1 MNSNIK
7 MPLVSVIMPA
17 YNCADTIA
25 ESIESVRVQTYNSW
39 ELIIVNDC
47 SIDDTQSIVEEY
59 LSSDPRIHLI
69 NHEKNGGSAKA
80 RNTAISNASGRF
92 IAFLDSDDLWKPN
105 KLTRQIDYMLRNN
118 FCFTFTSYEI
128 LKDKN
133 TKRKVFNVPYSVNY
147 HQYLKNTIIGNL
159 TVVIDKS
166 QIEDFHVVS
175 GDLEDVL
182 TWMYYLRLGISAYGI
197 NENLASYRVRAT
209 SKSGDKIKNARRYFE
224 CLKRQEGIS
233 SLYRVFCEVNYIFNA
248 IKKRVF

>member
-1 MNSNIK
+1 
-7 MPLVSVIMPA
+7 
-17 YNCADTIA
+17 
-25 ESIESVRVQTYNSW
+25 
-39 ELIIVNDC
+39 
-47 SIDDTQSIVEEY
+47 
-59 LSSDPRIHLI
+59 
-69 NHEKNGGSAKA
+69 
-80 RNTAISNASGRF
+80 
-92 IAFLDSDDLWKPN
+92 
-105 KLTRQIDYMLRNN
+105 MLRNN